1 MQGLSMAAGQAK
13 RRRNLSCA
21 TFREYIA
28 MASGNDIKAA
38 ESTYTG
44 FISIVKYSSIIVAL
58 AVAVVI
64 FLIS

>member
-1 MQGLSMAAGQAK
+1 
-13 RRRNLSCA
+13 
-21 TFREYIA
+21 